1 MIVRVEEEVGWRR
14 LQDELLSFKL
24 RHMEGL
30 QALSG
35 LMSHH
40 GRGSKPCPFCEEDS
54 LADSVL
60 NHVLARYGAEMGLV
74 EACDGDWVMEHLH
87 INFLAKFCTLLSPCI
102 TGVLYQ
108 VYNFVLLVGFSS
120 SNEPLNLEPGRRAG
134 LVTIRGGSA
143 SLRGFVF
150 VRYLFFFFFLYSHT
164 CTAHDTMEQKKK
176 KGKLVV

>member
-1 MIVRVEEEVGWRR
+1 
-14 LQDELLSFKL
+14 
-24 RHMEGL
+24 
-30 QALSG
+30 
-35 LMSHH
+35 MSHH
-40 GRGSKPCPFCEEDS
+40 GSRSKPCPFCEEDS

-60 NHVLARYGAEMGLV
+60 NHVLAGHGAEMG
-74 EACDGDWVMEHLH
+74 ACNGDWVMEHLH

-120 SNEPLNLEPGRRAG
+120 SNEPLNLEPGRQAG

-150 VRYLFFFFFLYSHT
+150 GRYLFFFFFLYSHT